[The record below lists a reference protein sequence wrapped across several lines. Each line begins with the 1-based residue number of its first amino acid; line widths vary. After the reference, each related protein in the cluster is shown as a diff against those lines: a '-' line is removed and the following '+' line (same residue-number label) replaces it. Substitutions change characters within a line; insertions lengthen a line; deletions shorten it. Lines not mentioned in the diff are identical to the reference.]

1 MDFVIDAV
9 GIINTPTTNADPDSS
24 SATSFDNIHYFLM
37 HHKYPSG
44 LNLNQKRTLRKAAAN
59 FALIGKSYPHHL
71 VEIFIINLIHP
82 LKGKNYI
89 ILAKIKRRKD

>member
-1 MDFVIDAV
+1 MELGNVDFVIDAV
-9 GIINTPTTNADPDSS
+9 RIINTPMSSTTNADPDSG

-44 LNLNQKRTLRKAAAN
+44 LILNQKRTLRKAAAN

-71 VEIFIINLIHP
+71 VEIFIIN
-82 LKGKNYI
+82 
-89 ILAKIKRRKD
+89 